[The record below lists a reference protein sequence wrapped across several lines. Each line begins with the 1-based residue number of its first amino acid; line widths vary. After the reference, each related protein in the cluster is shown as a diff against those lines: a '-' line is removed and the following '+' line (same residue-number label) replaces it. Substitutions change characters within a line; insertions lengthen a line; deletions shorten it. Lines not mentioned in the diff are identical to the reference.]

1 MNMKTVIRVN
11 GETIEESA
19 IRQETAAMENL
30 IAARMQGEDPVVL
43 QARAREW
50 AEENLIEAALLRQ
63 AALREPEPSGPPAGC
78 SREAWEQ
85 LRLESLIDR
94 IVSPAAMPRHKEVVA
109 WYLKNRSSFEEPEKV
124 RVGHIVKNVDERTS
138 EDVALAAIERAR
150 NDLAAGK
157 PFGQIAD
164 EMSDCA
170 GNGGEL
176 DWFGRGEMVQAFE
189 DAVFSLDT
197 NEVSGIIRTEFGF
210 HLAKVL
216 ERRPAGIRRL
226 EEVTDQISKLLLE
239 EKKQKRIH
247 QYVDNLRARA
257 AIQREEV
264 PG

>member
-1 MNMKTVIRVN
+1 
-11 GETIEESA
+11 
-19 IRQETAAMENL
+19 
-30 IAARMQGEDPVVL
+30 
-43 QARAREW
+43 
-50 AEENLIEAALLRQ
+50 
-63 AALREPEPSGPPAGC
+63 
-78 SREAWEQ
+78 
-85 LRLESLIDR
+85 
-94 IVSPAAMPRHKEVVA
+94 
-109 WYLKNRSSFEEPEKV
+109 
-124 RVGHIVKNVDERTS
+124 
-138 EDVALAAIERAR
+138 
-150 NDLAAGK
+150 
-157 PFGQIAD
+157 
-164 EMSDCA
+164 MSDCA